1 MSSRQRP
8 PAKGGQAGA
17 DLPFWKRPISIGK
30 GGISLG
36 KGKAAPAAG
45 SLPKLSAQARS
56 TLIRQLATLTTVMPV
71 TDAVATLARQ
81 PGSEAERQV
90 LQRTNRALQG
100 GSPLAASLPP
110 SVFPPEVRSTIAAG
124 EASGRLPLLLNR
136 LADTME
142 AQVALRSRLISTLA
156 YPALLLMVA
165 FGVILAMLLFV
176 VPGIADQLTNS
187 GQPLPLLTRIV
198 LALSEFVQRWW
209 ALLLAIPLLAGLA
222 LVVWLRRPGNRHRF
236 DLRLLKLPGIG
247 SWLSALEAVRW
258 SRLLAT
264 MLSAGLPLA
273 EAMHITAPTLSNSA
287 WREAIHRMTQQVRGG
302 SSLSATL
309 GLLPNPPG
317 LLVSLVQSGESSG
330 RLAPLLESAATSL
343 DRQLSDRSRTIL
355 ALAEPAI
362 IVVLGGLVGLIIL
375 AVLLPILELNT
386 LAGAGIGAS

>member
-1 MSSRQRP
+1 VNAPHRP
-8 PAKGGQAGA
+8 PTG
-17 DLPFWKRPISIGK
+17 DLPFWKRPIQIGK

-36 KGKAAPAAG
+36 TGGKGGKAPSVG
-45 SLPKLSAQARS
+45 TLKLGPQARA

-81 PGSEAERQV
+81 PGNEAERQV
-90 LQRTNRALQG
+90 LQRTNRALQA

-156 YPALLLMVA
+156 YPALLLVVA

-198 LALSEFVQRWW
+198 LGLSEFVQRWW
-209 ALLLAIPLLAGLA
+209 ALILAIPLLAGLA
-222 LVVWLRRPGNRHRF
+222 LAMWLRRPGNRHRF
-236 DLRLLKLPGIG
+236 DARLLKLPGIG
-247 SWLSALEAVRW
+247 GWLSALEAVRW

-287 WREAIHRMTQQVRGG
+287 WREATNRMTQQVRGG

-330 RLAPLLESAATSL
+330 RLAPLLESAAASL

-362 IVVLGGLVGLIIL
+362 IVVLGGLVGMIIL

-386 LAGAGIGAS
+386 LAGAGIGAP

>member
-1 MSSRQRP
+1 VNAAPGP
-8 PAKGGQAGA
+8 PSG
-17 DLPFWKRPISIGK
+17 DLPFWKRPIQFGR

-36 KGKAAPAAG
+36 KGKAAAG
-45 SLPKLSAQARS
+45 GALPRLSAQARS
-56 TLIRQLATLTTVMPV
+56 TLIRQLATLTAVMPV

-81 PGSEAERQV
+81 PGREAERQV
-90 LQRTNRALQG
+90 LQRTNRALQA

-165 FGVILAMLLFV
+165 TGVILAMLLFV

-209 ALLLAIPLLAGLA
+209 ALLLAIPLLLGLV
-222 LVVWLRRPGNRHRF
+222 LMLWLRRPGNRHRF

-247 SWLSALEAVRW
+247 GWLSALEAVRW

-287 WREAIHRMTQQVRGG
+287 WRDATNRMTAKVRAG

-309 GLLPNPPG
+309 ALLPNPPM

-330 RLAPLLESAATSL
+330 RLAPLLESAAASL